1 MGFVLSVFCSNY
13 LLFLYFF
20 FFFFSF
26 FPLFL
31 SRHLRNM
38 AMRIILAF
46 ALLTLLV
53 EIGKASPIDEQA
65 PNVKQIRAAYL
76 PLGHKEQIRAAY
88 LPLGHKERRQMQMQ
102 HIIKIPG
109 SAGAGGPCLKRGD
122 SCSDPSDCCG
132 SLTCH
137 MTEEEA
143 QIMGGRGNC
152 A

>member
-76 PLGHKEQIRAAY
+76 PLGHKE
-88 LPLGHKERRQMQMQ
+88 RRQMQMQ